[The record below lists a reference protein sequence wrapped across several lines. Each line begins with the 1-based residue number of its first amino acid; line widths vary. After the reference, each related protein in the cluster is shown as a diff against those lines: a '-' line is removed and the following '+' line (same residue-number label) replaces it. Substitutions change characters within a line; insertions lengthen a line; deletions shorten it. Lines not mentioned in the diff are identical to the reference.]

1 MTTEEQANTE
11 KPQKHVLRRSL
22 DKSIDFSIEKSKAA
36 LAQVKPALAQV
47 GPVSGKVLKD
57 SVELSKEL
65 RGDIG
70 DKINDIK
77 GLLKEER
84 MRRRAKIWLS
94 IIFAAMIVLSTAYH
108 FIWNYLSIP
117 GKYPIEKVEV
127 MGTYQYVKS
136 GDIQV
141 ALIPYVQ
148 KGLFGMP
155 ELEAERAIE
164 QIPGVEDASIWRV
177 YPNKIRVVVREKTAI
192 AELNNQLLAADGSMF
207 PPNDDT
213 TALSDVPTLQGDP
226 NYVKPMLAMLE
237 SLTPVFNELNLNVT
251 GFGLLP
257 NGDWQVEINHQTW
270 IVLGKSDLVNRVANF
285 LNTYP
290 ILMKNAPQGQV
301 PTNIDLRYP
310 HGFTVVWGAAH

>member
-1 MTTEEQANTE
+1 MTTEDQTQ
-11 KPQKHVLRRSL
+11 PQKRAMLRKSL

-47 GPVSGKVLKD
+47 GPVSGRVLKD

-65 RGDIG
+65 TGDIG
-70 DKINDIK
+70 DKINDFK
-77 GLLKEER
+77 GMLKEER
-84 MRRRAKIWLS
+84 MRRRAKISLS
-94 IIFAAMIVLSTAYH
+94 IIFAGIIIFSTAYH
-108 FIWNYLSIP
+108 FIWNYLSTP
-117 GKYPIEKVEV
+117 GMYPIEKVEV

-164 QIPGVEDASIWRV
+164 QIPGVQDASIWRV

-207 PPNDDT
+207 PPNDDS
-213 TALSDVPTLQGDP
+213 TALTDVPMLQGDI

-270 IVLGKSDLVNRVANF
+270 IVLGKNDLVNRVGNF

-290 ILMKNAPQGQV
+290 TLMKNAPPGQV

-310 HGFTVVWGAAH
+310 HGFTVVWAPAH